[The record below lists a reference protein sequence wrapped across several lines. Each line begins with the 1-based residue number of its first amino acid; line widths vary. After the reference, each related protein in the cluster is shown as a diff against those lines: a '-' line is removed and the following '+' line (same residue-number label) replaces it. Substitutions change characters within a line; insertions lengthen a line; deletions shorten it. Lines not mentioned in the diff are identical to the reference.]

1 MATTASSSTCDSD
14 EDSGEAD
21 YIPTPFTSYIV
32 ENAAKMLRRRGY
44 ANVTVIGRQASAAK
58 PIGCAAWGHP
68 TQPIDCVAGGQ
79 MVPKPI
85 DDIAGD
91 GRTTTTDVPAFAG
104 HRHVMRIR
112 VEAEEEPCDPEGR
125 GRNDRVAAVLAAL
138 KDPSGVADREGCRPY
153 GTPDDDEAP
162 RRVVVVFVESS
173 KVTIEIVKCLIA
185 SNDRYHRVIVVH
197 EKCLTPDAR
206 SAITVN
212 RLFTFETHSYADLS
226 YDPIAVVPRHYR
238 VSIAADIGPGRAKF
252 PVILATD
259 VICRYYA
266 FVKGDIVAIEE
277 NFDGA
282 PSLSYRRC
290 V

>member
-58 PIGCAAWGHP
+58 PI
-68 TQPIDCVAGGQ
+68 
-79 MVPKPI
+79 
-85 DDIAGD
+85 DDVAGD
-91 GRTTTTDVPAFAG
+91 GRTTDVPAFAG
-104 HRHVMRIR
+104 HHHVMRIR
-112 VEAEEEPCDPEGR
+112 VEAEEPYDPEGR
-125 GRNDRVAAVLAAL
+125 GRIDRVAGVLAAL
-138 KDPSGVADREGCRPY
+138 KDLNGVADREGCRRY
-153 GTPDDDEAP
+153 GTPDDEAP